1 MKVSSPFVP
10 ESVFSRVAFA
20 METIISGPIRIDQR
34 ETPLTVCA
42 WGMDHYIRK
51 TTLTLS
57 GADIVDP
64 HLQIIIFRILW

>member
-1 MKVSSPFVP
+1 VAKI
-10 ESVFSRVAFA
+10 VFSRVAFVI
-20 METIISGPIRIDQR
+20 ETIISGPIRIDQR

-42 WGMDHYIRK
+42 WGTGRYIRK